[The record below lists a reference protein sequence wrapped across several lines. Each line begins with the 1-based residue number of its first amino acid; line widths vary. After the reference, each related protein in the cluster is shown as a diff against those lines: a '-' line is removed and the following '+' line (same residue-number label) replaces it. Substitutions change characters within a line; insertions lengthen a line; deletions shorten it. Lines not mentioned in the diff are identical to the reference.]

1 MFIIFVYYNFFYIT
15 SYTSATSSS
24 PHVNRGINLRINI
37 IELYV
42 YRESIARHELTVVVK
57 DQSTPSKKNFARVVI
72 TVIDSNDHAPEFS
85 SNIVQG
91 RVFETT
97 AVGTSVLQLLATD
110 KDHGENAAVSYQ
122 IISGKSPVIV
132 TTNYI
137 YIEFSVIMKKYC
149 NIIFF
154 ILFS

>member
-1 MFIIFVYYNFFYIT
+1 MFIFLLLKTYCGDPIDTPVYIF
-15 SYTSATSSS
+15 
-24 PHVNRGINLRINI
+24 
-37 IELYV
+37 
-42 YRESIARHELTVVVK
+42 RESIARHELTVVVK
-57 DQSTPSKKNFARVVI
+57 DQSTPSKKNFARVLI

-122 IISGKSPVIV
+122 IISG
-132 TTNYI
+132 
-137 YIEFSVIMKKYC
+137 
-149 NIIFF
+149 IFCSGYF
-154 ILFS
+154 FWFFFLVKNLGRA

>member
-1 MFIIFVYYNFFYIT
+1 
-15 SYTSATSSS
+15 
-24 PHVNRGINLRINI
+24 
-37 IELYV
+37 
-42 YRESIARHELTVVVK
+42 VVVK
-57 DQSTPSKKNFARVVI
+57 DQSTPSKKNFARVLI

-122 IISGKSPVIV
+122 IISGKFPVIV
-132 TTNYI
+132 TTIYWVSRHNEEILQYRFLRHIFIIIIVCIYTINISRVHLAGSRPLWLLNKYI
-137 YIEFSVIMKKYC
+137 IC
-149 NIIFF
+149 NCIRI
-154 ILFS
+154 

>member
-1 MFIIFVYYNFFYIT
+1 MN
-15 SYTSATSSS
+15 
-24 PHVNRGINLRINI
+24 GCNLWVSVIDLNI
-37 IELYV
+37 

-57 DQSTPSKKNFARVVI
+57 DQSTPSKKNFARVLI

-122 IISGKSPVIV
+122 IISGKFPVIV
-132 TTNYI
+132 RII
-137 YIEFSVIMKKYC
+137 Y
-149 NIIFF
+149 
-154 ILFS
+154 

>member
-1 MFIIFVYYNFFYIT
+1 
-15 SYTSATSSS
+15 
-24 PHVNRGINLRINI
+24 VNGVNLRINFI
-37 IELYV
+37 RLNL

-57 DQSTPSKKNFARVVI
+57 DQSTPSKKNFARVLI

-110 KDHGENAAVSYQ
+110 KDHGENAAISYQ
-122 IISGKSPVIV
+122 IISGKLLPRVDCRKTVELSRI
-132 TTNYI
+132 
-137 YIEFSVIMKKYC
+137 KC
-149 NIIFF
+149 NISCDIFVHF
-154 ILFS
+154 ILFVPAVNIAIPICISALCNIRR